1 MKRVTALFLTL
12 LLTAVSLAGCV
23 SEISDDDP
31 TGTEC
36 YSEMIGN
43 ELSGGSTTED
53 LVSILAKCATVEL
66 NISVE
71 GESVYYGSTMVGLQS
86 EESDALL
93 LQLNTTSSVTTS
105 IDVMTYASFSL
116 ITLNESEYNLYS
128 DGSEYTE
135 IPELSGL
142 CYDWA
147 SAYDGGCDFDFELHE
162 GNYYMIMDLS

>member
-1 MKRVTALFLTL
+1 MSRVVALFLAL
-12 LLTAVSLAGCV
+12 LLSAVSLAGCV
-23 SEISDDDP
+23 SEISDDNP

-36 YSEMIGN
+36 YSELVAN
-43 ELSGGSTTED
+43 ELSGGLSTED
-53 LVSILAKCATVEL
+53 LVSIHTKCATVEL
-66 NISVE
+66 EISVD
-71 GESVYYGSTMVGLQS
+71 GERVYYGSTMVGLQS

-93 LQLNTTSSVTTS
+93 LQLNTTSSVTTG

-147 SAYDGGCDFDFELHE
+147 SAYEGGCDFDFELHE
-162 GNYYMIMDLS
+162 GNYYVIMDLS